1 MYEPLIEYLSGTCL
15 SLDEACDTF
24 NLDPMN
30 QELGE
35 VLDERIFCCTDCYWW
50 CEIHEESS
58 EEVGAQEWI
67 CAQCAEEN
75 Y

>member
-1 MYEPLIEYLSGTCL
+1 MYEPLIDYLRGTCL

-24 NLDPMN
+24 NLDSMN
-30 QELGE
+30 QELCDA
-35 VLDERIFCCTDCYWW
+35 LDDRIFLCTECNWW